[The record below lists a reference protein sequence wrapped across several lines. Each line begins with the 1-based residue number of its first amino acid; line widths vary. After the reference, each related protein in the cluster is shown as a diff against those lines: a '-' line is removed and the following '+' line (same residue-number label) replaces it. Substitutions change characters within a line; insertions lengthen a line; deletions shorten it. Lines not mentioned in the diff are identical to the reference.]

1 MATAQIVLTCIRRR
15 DYFSAPNLSAAC
27 AETARLRAL
36 PDESLV
42 VICQTPLFAE
52 KLHVGCPN
60 IGDRDRLLARIHDL
74 LDRRWLTNDGPFVK
88 EFESRLAAMLG
99 VRHCVA
105 VCNATVG
112 LEIAIRALGLAGEVI
127 VPSFTFPATI
137 HALAWLGI
145 TPVFCDVDPVTHTL
159 DVDRIE
165 PLITPRTTGIL
176 GVHVWGNPCAVES
189 LGDLAEQHRLKLLFD
204 AAHALGC
211 SHRGQMV
218 GNFGHAEVFSFH
230 ATKFVNAGEGG
241 AIVTNDD
248 ELAAALRRMR
258 NFGIEGI
265 DVAEIGTNG
274 KMNEMSAAMGLTS
287 LESID
292 AFTARNHEN
301 LAAYEQ
307 SLAGVAGVRLLTART
322 LDRRNNQYVVVDVE
336 PREAG
341 LTRDQIMTALHAEN
355 VLAKRY
361 FSPGC
366 HRLAPYWAAY
376 AARPTPLPQTER
388 LCQRLLQ
395 LPTGAAVTVDAIE
408 RIGGFLR
415 SLTAKVRRVA

>member
-1 MATAQIVLTCIRRR
+1 
-15 DYFSAPNLSAAC
+15 
-27 AETARLRAL
+27 
-36 PDESLV
+36 
-42 VICQTPLFAE
+42 VICPTPLFAE

-60 IGDRDRLLARIHDL
+60 IGDRDRLFARMHDL

-88 EFESRLAAMLG
+88 EFESRLASMLG

-112 LEIAIRALGLAGEVI
+112 LEIAIRGLGLTGEVI

-145 TPVFCDVDPVTHTL
+145 APVFCDVDPVTHTL
-159 DVDRIE
+159 DADLVDR
-165 PLITPRTTGIL
+165 LLTPRTTAIL
-176 GVHVWGNPCAVES
+176 GVHVWGNPCDVDALSEI
-189 LGDLAEQHRLKLLFD
+189 AEQRGLKLLYD

-211 SHRGQMV
+211 SHRGQMI
-218 GNFGHAEVFSFH
+218 GNFGDAEVFSFH

-248 ELAAALRRMR
+248 DLAVTLRRMR
-258 NFGIEGI
+258 NFGIDGV

-274 KMNEMSAAMGLTS
+274 KMNETSAAMGLTS

-301 LAAYEQ
+301 FAAYER
-307 SLAGVAGVRLLTART
+307 SLANVAGVRLLTART
-322 LDRRNNQYVVVDVE
+322 LDCRNNQYVVVDVE
-336 PREAG
+336 AGEAG
-341 LTRDQIMTALHAEN
+341 MNRDQIMAALHAEN

-366 HRLAPYWAAY
+366 HRMAPYRAGY

-395 LPTGAAVTVDAIE
+395 LPTGAAVTVGAIE
-408 RIGGFLR
+408 RIGAFLQT
-415 SLTAKVRRVA
+415 LTSKVRRAA